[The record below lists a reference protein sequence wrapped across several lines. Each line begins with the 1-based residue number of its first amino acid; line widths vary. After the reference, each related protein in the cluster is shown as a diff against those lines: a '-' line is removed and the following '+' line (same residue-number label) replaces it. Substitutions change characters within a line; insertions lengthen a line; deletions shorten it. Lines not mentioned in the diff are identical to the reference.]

1 MSTNIYLHT
10 ANLTTSVVSKV
21 QVLLGIRLVRNSLYL
36 LRRSR
41 YIRHTV
47 PSNQVFL
54 PSLTKTSIMSS
65 RPQELLATVNSTA
78 RRILYEQ
85 VDVKA
90 SIISMD
96 KKLLSALEDD
106 DDNDDDDDDDDDDDG
121 AGGAAAN
128 TVDKEEL
135 F

>member
-10 ANLTTSVVSKV
+10 ANLTTSVVRKV
-21 QVLLGIRLVRNSLYL
+21 QVLLGMRLVRNSLYL

-54 PSLTKTSIMSS
+54 PSLT

-90 SIISMD
+90 SIISLD

-106 DDNDDDDDDDDDDDG
+106 DNDDDDDDNDDGGGGG